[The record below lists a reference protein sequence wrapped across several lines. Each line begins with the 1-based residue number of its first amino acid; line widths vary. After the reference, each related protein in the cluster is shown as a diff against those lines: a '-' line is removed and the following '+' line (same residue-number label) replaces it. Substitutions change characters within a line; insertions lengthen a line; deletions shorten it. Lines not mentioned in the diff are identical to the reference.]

1 MDRINRSRYRILLLL
16 MITVGANI
24 ITTLVLLALK
34 GMGFRV
40 DSIVIAYTLSV
51 LITSLLTR
59 SYINGIL
66 SSFLSVLSLNY
77 FFIAPIYSFKI
88 NDRNYIVTYL
98 VMLIAALIT
107 SIQAN
112 KLVQSKELANKRERK
127 SRLLY
132 AITSQLAKTSE
143 ISEAFF
149 VAIQFMQNLYECD
162 ITAIIMN
169 AGSSKAIKLALRRD
183 NNQVDTEDIENSNI
197 KEFLSGYYFI
207 PVRYTDENVG
217 YLCLPHKLSQMEEEH
232 RFMLD
237 SILIQLTNA
246 VERILLVRE
255 KETARLDAERER
267 FKSNLL
273 RSISHDL
280 RTPLTRISGAAEMI
294 IHQKNMDEINRLA
307 KEVNEES
314 NWLIRLVENILYLT
328 KIQEGHL
335 EVNMQQEAV
344 EEIIAG
350 AVRRSL
356 RYFPGR
362 NIRINVPSEVLFV
375 PMDGKLIEQVL
386 INLMNNAIEHSNTQD
401 DILVRVY
408 QEGEKIW
415 FEVTD
420 HGNGIGQEDIPRIFD
435 TFFISNR
442 TRKDGNRGMGLGLAI
457 CKEIVNYHGGN
468 ISVMNN
474 QEGGAT
480 FRFYLQR

>member
-1 MDRINRSRYRILLLL
+1 MNKTFKSRYRILLLL
-16 MITVGANI
+16 LITVGANI
-24 ITTLVLLALK
+24 VTTLVLLGLK
-34 GMGFRV
+34 GLGFRV
-40 DSIVIAYTLSV
+40 DNIVIAYTLSV
-51 LITSLLTR
+51 LISSLLTR

-66 SSFLSVLSLNY
+66 ASFLSVLSLNY
-77 FFIAPIYSFKI
+77 FFIAPIYSLKI
-88 NDRNYIVTYL
+88 NDRNYIVTYV
-98 VMLIAALIT
+98 VMLVAALIT

-112 KLVQSKELANKRERK
+112 KLVQSKELADKRERK
-127 SRLLY
+127 SRLLF

-143 ISEAFF
+143 ITEAFS

-162 ITAIIMN
+162 IIAIVMN
-169 AGSSKAIKLALRRD
+169 TGSGKATKLSLQRGS
-183 NNQVDTEDIENSNI
+183 NQADAEEMELSNVNKLI
-197 KEFLSGYYFI
+197 SGYYYI
-207 PVRYTDENVG
+207 PVKYTEKIAG
-217 YLCLPHKLSQMEEEH
+217 FLCLPHKLSHMEEEH

-294 IHQKNMDEINRLA
+294 VHKKNADEIDVLA
-307 KEVNEES
+307 KEINEES

-328 KIQEGHL
+328 KIQEGRL
-335 EVNMQQEAV
+335 EVSMQQEAV

-356 RYFPGR
+356 KYFPGR

-375 PMDGKLIEQVL
+375 RMDGKLIEQVL
-386 INLMNNAIEHSNTQD
+386 INLINNAIEHSNTQD
-401 DILVRVY
+401 EILVRVY
-408 QEGEKIW
+408 QEGEQIW

-420 HGNGIGQEDIPRIFD
+420 HGSGIGIEDVPKIFD

-442 TRKDGNRGMGLGLAI
+442 TRKDGIRGMGLGLAI
-457 CKEIVNYHGGN
+457 CKEIVNYHRGS

-480 FRFYLQR
+480 FRFYLKR